1 MKKLIIMLIS
11 VISMY
16 SASGQDT
23 PLIEQKVTNNKME
36 KEDQKKE
43 DKAYKQKYTD
53 QYIKDASIVAESW
66 LNDINNKQY
75 KNAFKMLSSEVK
87 LRYNQENWISLIQDL
102 MLEFGGLE
110 SRKVTEKKFK
120 SEVEGMEDGFYVFI
134 DYKVSYLNTIN
145 HNEQILLKQNDKSK
159 WKIVDYNYEFNEK

>member
-1 MKKLIIMLIS
+1 MRFTYDSIWKSLFLHIKKLKMKQLIIMLIS
-11 VISMY
+11 VISIY
-16 SASGQDT
+16 SAS
-23 PLIEQKVTNNKME
+23 
-36 KEDQKKE
+36 
-43 DKAYKQKYTD
+43 AQKYTAK
-53 QYIKDASIVAESW
+53 YIKDASIVAESW
-66 LNDINNKQY
+66 LNDINNKEY

-120 SEVEGMEDGFYVFI
+120 SEVKGMDDGFYVFI
-134 DYKVSYLNTIN
+134 DYKVSYINTIN